1 MANSQPDMN
10 KDIIELQSY
19 LSVPRNIT
27 LIAHRNP
34 DGDALGSALGL
45 RLFLE
50 KKGHL
55 VKIVMPSESPNI
67 FSYLPHFYDVIV
79 FDLKHDEARA
89 ALSKADCIFC
99 LDFNGLDRVDKLG
112 EVIQYSNAKKVL
124 IDHHLDP
131 EPFVDHM
138 FSDTEASSTC
148 ELVHTFIED
157 LGESRLIDEQIGNCL
172 FTGIITDTGSFKYN
186 TRPNTYNVAA
196 KLKLAGVDDYALQD
210 RINNSLKPKNLRLLG
225 HCLANR
231 MEILEEYGAALI
243 HLTREDYSTFDI
255 QRGDTEGIVNYMLM
269 MKTVSVAAFITEQP
283 TIVKISLRSKN
294 DISVQEIASKHFNG
308 GGHKNAS
315 GGALYA
321 SLEDVIAKFKRVI
334 PHFLHRVEA

>member
-1 MANSQPDMN
+1 LANSQPNMN

-19 LSVPRNIT
+19 LSVPKDIT

-45 RLFLE
+45 RLYLE
-50 KKGHL
+50 KKGHF
-55 VKIVMPSESPNI
+55 VKIVMPSESPNT

-79 FDLKHDEARA
+79 FDLKHDEARE

-112 EVIQYSNAKKVL
+112 EIIQFSNAKKVL

-131 EPFVDHM
+131 EPFADHM

-157 LGESRLIDEQIGNCL
+157 LGDARLIDEQIGNCL

-196 KLKLAGVDDYALQD
+196 KLKMVGVDDYALQD
-210 RINNSLKPKNLRLLG
+210 RIHNSLKPKHLRLLG

-243 HLTREDYSTFDI
+243 HLTKEDYVKFDI
-255 QRGDTEGIVNYMLM
+255 QRGDTEGIVNHMLM
-269 MKTVSVAAFITEQP
+269 IKTVNVAAFITEQP
-283 TIVKISLRSKN
+283 TIVKISLRSK
-294 DISVQEIASKHFNG
+294 DAISVQELAAKHFNG

-321 SLEDVIAKFKRVI
+321 SLDDVIAKFKRVI
-334 PHFLHRVEA
+334 PHFLQKVEA

>member
-1 MANSQPDMN
+1 MAISQPIMN
-10 KDIIELQSY
+10 EDITELQSY
-19 LSVPRNIT
+19 LAVPRDIT

-45 RLFLE
+45 RLYLE
-50 KKGHL
+50 KKGHF

-79 FDLKHDEARA
+79 FDLQHDIARA
-89 ALSKADCIFC
+89 ALTNTDCIFC

-112 EVIQYSNAKKVL
+112 VTIQNSEAKKVL

-148 ELVHTFIED
+148 ELVYNFIED
-157 LGESRLIDEQIGNCL
+157 MGDADLVDENIGKCL
-172 FTGIITDTGSFKYN
+172 FTGLITDTGSFKYN
-186 TRPNTYNVAA
+186 TRPNTYIVAA
-196 KLKLAGVDDYALQD
+196 KLKIAGVDDYLLND
-210 RINNSLKPKNLRLLG
+210 TINNSLKPKNLKLLG

-231 MEILEEYGAALI
+231 MEILEDWGAALI
-243 HLTREDYSTFDI
+243 YLTKEDYKEFDI

-269 MKTVSVAAFITEQP
+269 IKSVKVAAFISEQP
-283 TIVKISLRSKN
+283 TIVKISLRSKG

-315 GGALYA
+315 GGAQYA
-321 SLEDVIAKFKRVI
+321 SLADVIAKYKRVV
-334 PHFLHRVEA
+334 PHHLPKVDK

>member
-79 FDLKHDEARA
+79 FDLKHDEARE

-112 EVIQYSNAKKVL
+112 EVIQYSNAKKIL

-131 EPFVDHM
+131 EPFADHM
-138 FSDTEASSTC
+138 FSDIEASSTC

-157 LGESRLIDEQIGNCL
+157 LGESNLIDEQIGNCL

-210 RINNSLKPKNLRLLG
+210 RINNSLKPKNLKLLG

-231 MEILEEYGAALI
+231 MEILEDYGAALI
-243 HLTREDYSTFDI
+243 HLTRDDYIKFDI

-269 MKTVSVAAFITEQP
+269 IKTVNVAAFITEQP

-334 PHFLHRVEA
+334 PYFLQKVEA

>member
-1 MANSQPDMN
+1 MN
-10 KDIIELQSY
+10 NDIIELQSY
-19 LSVPRNIT
+19 LSVPKNIT

-45 RLFLE
+45 RLYLE

-55 VKIVMPSESPNI
+55 VKIVMPSESPGL

-79 FDLKHDEARA
+79 FDLKHDVARA
-89 ALSKADCIFC
+89 ALSEADCIFC

-131 EPFVDHM
+131 EPFADHM

-157 LGESRLIDEQIGNCL
+157 MGDARLIDEQIGNCL
-172 FTGIITDTGSFKYN
+172 FTGLITDTGSFKYN

-196 KLKLAGVDDYALQD
+196 KLKMAGVDDYALND
-210 RINNSLKPKNLRLLG
+210 RIHNSLKPKNLRLLG

-231 MEILEEYGAALI
+231 MEILEEYGAAVI
-243 HLTREDYSTFDI
+243 HLTKEDYSKFDI

-269 MKTVSVAAFITEQP
+269 IKTVNVAAFITEQP

-294 DISVQEIASKHFNG
+294 DISVQEIASKHFKG

-321 SLEDVIAKFKRVI
+321 SLGDVIAKFKRVI
-334 PHFLHRVEA
+334 PHYLPKVEA

>member
-1 MANSQPDMN
+1 LAISRSIMMEDVT
-10 KDIIELQSY
+10 ELQSY
-19 LSVPRNIT
+19 LAVPRDIT

-45 RLFLE
+45 RLYLE
-50 KKGHL
+50 KKGHF

-67 FSYLPHFYDVIV
+67 FAYLPHFYDVIV
-79 FDLKHDEARA
+79 FDLRHDDARS
-89 ALSKADCIFC
+89 ALKEADCIFC

-112 EVIQYSNAKKVL
+112 ATIQASEAVKVL

-148 ELVHTFIED
+148 ELVYNFIED
-157 LGESRLIDEQIGNCL
+157 MGDANLVDEKIGECL
-172 FTGIITDTGSFKYN
+172 FTGLITDTGSFKYN

-196 KLKLAGVDDYALQD
+196 KLKIAGVDDYKLND
-210 RINNSLKPKNLRLLG
+210 TISNSLKPKNLKLLG

-231 MEILEEYGAALI
+231 MEIMEDYGAAYI
-243 HLTREDYSTFDI
+243 YLTKKDYSDFNI

-269 MKTVSVAAFITEQP
+269 IKSIKVAAFITQQP
-283 TIVKISLRSKN
+283 SIVKISLRSKG
-294 DISVQEIASKHFNG
+294 DISVQKIASENFNG

-315 GGALYA
+315 GGAQYG
-321 SLEDVIAKFKRVI
+321 SLTDILDKFKRII
-334 PHFLHRVEA
+334 PDYLPKIEA

>member
-1 MANSQPDMN
+1 MN

-19 LSVPRNIT
+19 LSAPKDIT

-45 RLFLE
+45 RLYLE
-50 KKGHL
+50 KKGHF
-55 VKIVMPSESPNI
+55 VKIVMPSESPNT

-79 FDLKHDEARA
+79 FDLKHDEARE

-112 EVIQYSNAKKVL
+112 EIIQFSNAKKVL

-131 EPFVDHM
+131 EPFADHM

-157 LGESRLIDEQIGNCL
+157 LGDARLIDEQIGNCL

-196 KLKLAGVDDYALQD
+196 KLKMVGVDDYALQD
-210 RINNSLKPKNLRLLG
+210 RIHNSLKPKHLRLLG

-243 HLTREDYSTFDI
+243 HLTKEDYVKFDI
-255 QRGDTEGIVNYMLM
+255 QRGDTEGIVNHMLM
-269 MKTVSVAAFITEQP
+269 IKTVNVAAFITEQP
-283 TIVKISLRSKN
+283 TIVKISLRSK
-294 DISVQEIASKHFNG
+294 DAISVQELAAKHFNG

-321 SLEDVIAKFKRVI
+321 SLDDVIAKFKRVI
-334 PHFLHRVEA
+334 PHFLQKVEA

>member
-1 MANSQPDMN
+1 MN
-10 KDIIELQSY
+10 KDILELQSY
-19 LSVPRNIT
+19 LSVPKNIT

-34 DGDALGSALGL
+34 DGDALGSALGM
-45 RLFLE
+45 RLYLE
-50 KKGHL
+50 KKGHV
-55 VKIVMPSESPNI
+55 VKIVMPSESPSI
-67 FSYLPHFYDVIV
+67 FDYLPHFYDVIV
-79 FDLKHDEARA
+79 FDLKHDAARE
-89 ALSKADCIFC
+89 ALSSADCIFC

-112 EVIQYSNAKKVL
+112 EVIQFANAKKIL

-131 EPFVDHM
+131 EPFADHM
-138 FSDTEASSTC
+138 FSDTSASSTC
-148 ELVHTFIED
+148 ELVYNFIED
-157 LGESRLIDEQIGNCL
+157 MGDATMVDDKIGECL
-172 FTGIITDTGSFKYN
+172 FTGLITDTGSFKYN
-186 TRPNTYNVAA
+186 TRPNTYSVAS

-210 RINNSLKPKNLRLLG
+210 RIHNSLKPKHLQLLG

-231 MEILEEYGAALI
+231 MEILEEYGAAVI
-243 HLTREDYSTFDI
+243 HLTRDDYLKFDI

-269 MKTVSVAAFITEQP
+269 IKSVNVAAFITEQP

-294 DISVQEIASKHFNG
+294 DISVQEIASKHFKG

-334 PHFLHRVEA
+334 PYFLQKVEA

>member
-1 MANSQPDMN
+1 LANSQPDMN

-19 LSVPRNIT
+19 LSVPKNIT

-50 KKGHL
+50 KKGHV

-67 FSYLPHFYDVIV
+67 FNYLPHFYDVIV

-89 ALSKADCIFC
+89 ALSSADCIFC

-112 EVIQYSNAKKVL
+112 EEIQFSNAKKVL

-131 EPFVDHM
+131 EPFADHM

-157 LGESRLIDEQIGNCL
+157 LGDSRLIDEQIGNCL

-210 RINNSLKPKNLRLLG
+210 RIHNSLKPKNLRLLG

-243 HLTREDYSTFDI
+243 YLTKEDYSTFDI

-283 TIVKISLRSKN
+283 SIVKISLRSKN
-294 DISVQEIASKHFNG
+294 DISVQEIAAKHFNG

-334 PHFLHRVEA
+334 PHFLHKVEA